1 MFETVGRLVLLPLDL
16 WTTERSLYVT
26 PLPLSGDHESVLGG
40 VGIPVLARGRGLAM
54 LFVALSTLG

>member
-26 PLPLSGDHESVLGG
+26 PLPLSGDHESVLGVSG
-40 VGIPVLARGRGLAM
+40 FPFSRAGEVWRCY
-54 LFVALSTLG
+54 LSHFRR